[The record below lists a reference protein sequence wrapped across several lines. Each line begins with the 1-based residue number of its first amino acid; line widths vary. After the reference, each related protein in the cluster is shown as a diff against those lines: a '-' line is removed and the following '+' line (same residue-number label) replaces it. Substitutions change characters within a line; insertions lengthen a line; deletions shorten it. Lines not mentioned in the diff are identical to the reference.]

1 MLHFYLT
8 QYNGQILGPIAK
20 GLGYIFSAIYNLL
33 SQIGIENAAITI
45 ILFTFCVNLLMLPL
59 TIKQQKFSK
68 MQSKMQPE
76 MAKIQEKY
84 KGKKDNA
91 SMYAQQEEMK
101 ALYEKYGTS
110 PAGGCLPMIVTMIV
124 FFALYRVIYA
134 IPAYVPQINDI
145 YQEVAVVAQEQ
156 ESEKALDYIVEA
168 GKDLNITTVSWDT
181 VEVKTLKE
189 NTNYIID
196 AFTKFGRS
204 NWDELSEEFADND
217 ERQIVEDG
225 ANHIMKVNSIFGDL
239 NLAETPKDKPFPGF
253 IIPILCMIMQYI
265 QTHLVMSKQKMNT
278 QDPTM
283 ASMNMMNKVMPIVSG
298 LICIGFP
305 IGNGIYLVSS
315 SVFRIIQQFF
325 VNKSMDN
332 MDVDAEIEK
341 NMAKAQKKREK
352 LHLEA
357 SDGSIKSVANMKTN
371 NISVNDIAK
380 MNTKKSENKN
390 NSEEKQYEKGSI
402 ASIAHMMEQS
412 KEE

>member
-8 QYNGQILGPIAK
+8 QYNGQILGLIAK
-20 GLGYIFSAIYNLL
+20 VLGYIFSAIYNLL
-33 SQIGIENAAITI
+33 SQIGIENAAVTI
-45 ILFTFCVNLLMLPL
+45 ILFTFFVNLLMMPL

-134 IPAYVPQINDI
+134 IPAYVPQIKEI
-145 YQEVAVVAQEQ
+145 YEQVANVAIGN
-156 ESEKALDYIVEA
+156 ESALNYILDA
-168 GKDLNITTVSWDT
+168 GKDLKITAVSWDGMT
-181 VEVKTLKE
+181 VDMLKE

-204 NWDELSEEFADND
+204 NWDALSAFFTGNNAE
-217 ERQIVEDG
+217 IVTEG

-239 NLAETPKDKPFPGF
+239 NLAETPVAKPFPGL
-253 IIPILCMIMQYI
+253 ILPILSVIAQYV
-265 QTHLVMSKQKMNT
+265 QTHLIMSKQKMNT
-278 QDPTM
+278 EDPTM
-283 ASMNMMNKVMPIVSG
+283 ASMNMMNKVMPIISG
-298 LICIGFP
+298 FICLGFP

-315 SVFRIIQQFF
+315 SVFRIIQQLL

-357 SDGSIKSVANMKTN
+357 SDGSIKNVANMKTN

-380 MNTKKSENKN
+380 MKTKKSENKN
-390 NSEEKQYEKGSI
+390 HPEKKQYEKGSI

-412 KEE
+412 KEEE

>member
-134 IPAYVPQINDI
+134 IPAYVPQIYDI

-156 ESEKALDYIVEA
+156 QSEEALDYIVES
-168 GKDLNITTVSWDT
+168 GKKLNITTVDWNT
-181 VEVKTLKE
+181 VKVETLKE

-204 NWDELSEEFADND
+204 NWDELSEKFTNND
-217 ERQIVEDG
+217 EQKIVKDG

-253 IIPILCMIMQYI
+253 IIPILCMIFQYV
-265 QTHLVMSKQKMNT
+265 QTHLIMSKQKMNT

-283 ASMNMMNKVMPIVSG
+283 ASMNMMNKFMPIISG

-305 IGNGIYLVSS
+305 IGNGIYLASS
-315 SVFRIIQQFF
+315 SVFRIIQQIF

-352 LHLEA
+352 MHLEA
-357 SDGSIKSVANMKTN
+357 TDGSIKNVANMKTN

-380 MNTKKSENKN
+380 MNTKKTEDKN
-390 NSEEKQYEKGSI
+390 NSEKKQYEKGSI

>member
-20 GLGYIFSAIYNLL
+20 GLGYIFSAIYNFL

-110 PAGGCLPMIVTMIV
+110 PAGGCLPMIVTMVV

-134 IPAYVPQINDI
+134 IPAYVPQINEI

-156 ESEKALDYIVEA
+156 QSEEALDYIVEV
-168 GKDLNITTVSWDT
+168 GKDLNITTVSWDKVD
-181 VEVKTLKE
+181 VETLKE
-189 NTNYIID
+189 NPNYVID

-204 NWDELSEEFADND
+204 NWDELSEKFANGD
-217 ERQIVEDG
+217 ERKIVEDG
-225 ANHIMKVNSIFGDL
+225 ANHIMKVNSIFGNL
-239 NLAETPKDKPFPGF
+239 NLAETPQDKPFPGF

-265 QTHLVMSKQKMNT
+265 QTHLIMSKQKMNA

-283 ASMNMMNKVMPIVSG
+283 ASMNMMNKVMPVMSG
-298 LICIGFP
+298 LISIGFP
-305 IGNGIYLVSS
+305 IGNGIYLASS
-315 SVFRIIQQFF
+315 SVFRIIQQIF

-352 LHLEA
+352 MHLEA
-357 SDGSIKSVANMKTN
+357 SDGSIKNVANMKTIN
-371 NISVNDIAK
+371 RSVNDIAK
-380 MNTKKSENKN
+380 MNTKKEEDN
-390 NSEEKQYEKGSI
+390 NNAETKQYEKGSI
-402 ASIAHMMEQS
+402 ASIAHMMEQG
-412 KEE
+412 KKK

>member
-20 GLGYIFSAIYNLL
+20 VLGYIFSAIYNLL
-33 SQIGIENAAITI
+33 SQIGIENAAVTI
-45 ILFTFCVNLLMLPL
+45 VLFTFFVNLLMMPL

-84 KGKKDNA
+84 RGKKDNA

-110 PAGGCLPMIVTMIV
+110 PAGGCLPMLVTFVV

-134 IPAYVPQINDI
+134 IPAYVPQIKEI
-145 YQEVAVVAQEQ
+145 YEQVANLSVGN
-156 ESEKALDYIVEA
+156 ESALNYIIDA
-168 GKDLNITTVSWDT
+168 GKDLNITTVTWNSVT
-181 VEVKTLKE
+181 VDMLKE

-204 NWDELSEEFADND
+204 NWDALSALFTGNSGELVSE
-217 ERQIVEDG
+217 G
-225 ANHIMKVNSIFGDL
+225 ASHIMKVNSIFGDL
-239 NLAETPKDKPFPGF
+239 NLAETPLAKPFPGLV
-253 IIPILCMIMQYI
+253 IPILSVIAQYI

-278 QDPTM
+278 EDPTM
-283 ASMNMMNKVMPIVSG
+283 ASMNMMNKVMPIMSG
-298 LICIGFP
+298 FICLGFP

-315 SVFRIIQQFF
+315 SVFRIIQQLL

-357 SDGSIKSVANMKTN
+357 TDGSIKTVANMKTN
-371 NISVNDIAK
+371 NNSVNNIAK
-380 MNTKKSENKN
+380 MSTKKSEN
-390 NSEEKQYEKGSI
+390 NSEKKQYEKGSI
-402 ASIAHMMEQS
+402 ASIAHMMEES
-412 KEE
+412 KKK

>member
-20 GLGYIFSAIYNLL
+20 VLGYIFSAIYNLL
-33 SQIGIENAAITI
+33 SQIGIENAAVTI
-45 ILFTFCVNLLMLPL
+45 VLFTFFVNLLMMPL

-84 KGKKDNA
+84 RGKKDNA

-110 PAGGCLPMIVTMIV
+110 PAGGCLPMLVTFVV

-134 IPAYVPQINDI
+134 IPAYVPQIKEI
-145 YQEVAVVAQEQ
+145 YEQVANLSVGN
-156 ESEKALDYIVEA
+156 ESALNYIIDA
-168 GKDLNITTVSWDT
+168 GKDLNITTVTWNSVT
-181 VEVKTLKE
+181 VDMLKE

-204 NWDELSEEFADND
+204 NWDALSALFTGNSGELVSE
-217 ERQIVEDG
+217 G
-225 ANHIMKVNSIFGDL
+225 ASHIMKVNSIFGDL
-239 NLAETPKDKPFPGF
+239 NLAETPLAKPFPGL
-253 IIPILCMIMQYI
+253 IIPILSVIAQYI

-278 QDPTM
+278 EDPTM
-283 ASMNMMNKVMPIVSG
+283 ASMNMMNKVMPIMSG
-298 LICIGFP
+298 FICLGFP

-315 SVFRIIQQFF
+315 SVFRIIQQLL

-357 SDGSIKSVANMKTN
+357 TDGSIKTVANMKTN
-371 NISVNDIAK
+371 NNSVNNIAK
-380 MNTKKSENKN
+380 MSTKKSEN
-390 NSEEKQYEKGSI
+390 NSEKKQYEKGSI
-402 ASIAHMMEQS
+402 ASIAHMMEES
-412 KEE
+412 KKK

>member
-20 GLGYIFSAIYNLL
+20 VLGYIFSAIYHLL
-33 SQIGIENAAITI
+33 SQIGIENAAVTI
-45 ILFTFCVNLLMLPL
+45 ILFTFFVNLLMMPL

-110 PAGGCLPMIVTMIV
+110 PTGGCLPMIVTMIV

-134 IPAYVPQINDI
+134 IPAYVPQIKEI
-145 YQEVAVVAQEQ
+145 YEQVANVAAGN
-156 ESEKALDYIVEA
+156 ESALNYILDA
-168 GKDLNITTVSWDT
+168 GKDLKITAVSWDSMT
-181 VEVKTLKE
+181 VDMLKE

-204 NWDELSEEFADND
+204 NWDALSVLFTGND
-217 ERQIVEDG
+217 GEIVSEG

-239 NLAETPKDKPFPGF
+239 NLAETPLAKPFPGL
-253 IIPILCMIMQYI
+253 ILPILSVIAQYI

-278 QDPTM
+278 EDPTM
-283 ASMNMMNKVMPIVSG
+283 ASMNMMNKVMPIMSG
-298 LICIGFP
+298 FICLGFP

-315 SVFRIIQQFF
+315 SVFRIIQQLL

-341 NMAKAQKKREK
+341 NMTKAQKKREK

-357 SDGSIKSVANMKTN
+357 SDGSIKNVANMKTN

-380 MNTKKSENKN
+380 MNTKKSDSKN
-390 NSEEKQYEKGSI
+390 HSEKKQYEKGSI
-402 ASIAHMMEQS
+402 ASIAHMMDQS